1 VPVYYQKT
9 KNNWLY
15 NIGIVNNFALEHI
28 KGPLPDVYYLK
39 NYHPGIIL
47 GTGIKLNDKMN
58 IELNALA
65 DIKAY
70 NYVVYN
76 YNEKGGYRFA
86 YNVMVSVQY
95 NVFSLD

>member
-1 VPVYYQKT
+1 M
-9 KNNWLY
+9 
-15 NIGIVNNFALEHI
+15 
-28 KGPLPDVYYLK
+28 
-39 NYHPGIIL
+39 L

-70 NYVVYN
+70 KYVVYN